1 MYHFVPIIC
10 LIIFVLFIE
19 FRLKRDFIK
28 IKIEFNELLDK
39 ILKNKKDIKINK
51 DNIQVN
57 KENIEYNKESISK
70 LNE

>member
-10 LIIFVLFIE
+10 LIIFVLLIE
-19 FRLKRDFIK
+19 LRLKRDFIR
-28 IKIEFNELLDK
+28 IRIEFNELHDK

-57 KENIEYNKESISK
+57 KENISK
-70 LNE
+70 LNG